1 MQEQYNAWLAK
12 ALSDLK
18 SAKKLSK
25 DDDET
30 LDTAAYHTQQC
41 AEKALKAF
49 LAFKNQNIPYTHDLE
64 RLLGLCVKHDK
75 EFETWLSDAIDLVP
89 YATYSRY
96 PDDRFFIDR
105 EEVIK
110 SIKKTTSIFNF
121 VKKKIET
128 APFEFTG
135 GGEN

>member
-1 MQEQYNAWLAK
+1 MQEKHNAWLAK
-12 ALSDLK
+12 ALSDLR

-41 AEKALKAF
+41 AEKTLKAF

-64 RLLGLCVKHDK
+64 RLLLLCVKQDK
-75 EFETWLSDAIDLVP
+75 SFEVLLNDALDLLP

-96 PDDRFFIDR
+96 PDDRFSISKQ
-105 EEVIK
+105 EVLE
-110 SIKKTTSIFNF
+110 SIEKASTIFNF
-121 VKKKIET
+121 AKNKIET
-128 APFEFTG
+128 PPFEFTG
-135 GGEN
+135 EPR